1 MRLRAQRAGL
11 REVSDL
17 RPGHEDVVGAA
28 TECLGGREP
37 SHVFDRRIPETD
49 DPVPFDEYD
58 TVGDMLDYEGGSRAF
73 LCLAVEARV
82 VDRDGC
88 APRQVHG
95 EVEIVLVVEPSR
107 ICRDKHERAE
117 GSAGGGQWDDHRRL
131 HPELVQD
138 PVVLRILRRRDEE
151 LVRDRSVER
160 GLTGPNDA
168 RGSFR
173 LVRLRGV
180 ELLRPL
186 SPDCL
191 GRILVHDLEPSEP
204 AVVFEDVDG
213 IPVCEVRNE
222 ERGELGEGRLVVER
236 RGEPLARFRE
246 HRQSRADGLG
256 CRSRTLALR
265 HVGDHDPDSDRL
277 VGHGPHRVV
286 ADERVAGLAR
296 LAGKLAVR
304 VLVEDRLSGLEDLAV
319 ERLDLVRQ
327 LVPVDVPECP
337 AEVFVRREAVHP
349 GQRLVHADVA
359 KGRVHERH
367 ADWSRRENGV
377 EDGER
382 LARLQPRGIRSP
394 EEQRVVDRDR
404 GVTRE
409 IQCGRELSLTVTTPA
424 LREDEGD
431 RAESPISR
439 DERHAQR
446 GLEAEH
452 LQDLAQFR
460 PGGDR
465 IGDQLLRDLA
475 EELRLERADDIR
487 YAVGGVRVG
496 GILLGQLVRPS
507 HLVRI
512 DVRNGQALDR
522 AVPRDHVDCAPVGE
536 PGHG

>member
-1 MRLRAQRAGL
+1 M
-11 REVSDL
+11 
-17 RPGHEDVVGAA
+17 
-28 TECLGGREP
+28 
-37 SHVFDRRIPETD
+37 
-49 DPVPFDEYD
+49 
-58 TVGDMLDYEGGSRAF
+58 
-73 LCLAVEARV
+73 
-82 VDRDGC
+82 
-88 APRQVHG
+88 
-95 EVEIVLVVEPSR
+95 
-107 ICRDKHERAE
+107 
-117 GSAGGGQWDDHRRL
+117 
-131 HPELVQD
+131 
-138 PVVLRILRRRDEE
+138 
-151 LVRDRSVER
+151 
-160 GLTGPNDA
+160 
-168 RGSFR
+168 
-173 LVRLRGV
+173 
-180 ELLRPL
+180 
-186 SPDCL
+186 
-191 GRILVHDLEPSEP
+191 
-204 AVVFEDVDG
+204 
-213 IPVCEVRNE
+213 
-222 ERGELGEGRLVVER
+222 
-236 RGEPLARFRE
+236 
-246 HRQSRADGLG
+246 
-256 CRSRTLALR
+256 
-265 HVGDHDPDSDRL
+265 
-277 VGHGPHRVV
+277 
-286 ADERVAGLAR
+286 
-296 LAGKLAVR
+296 R

-409 IQCGRELSLTVTTPA
+409 IQCGRELGLSVSTPA

-439 DERHAQR
+439 DERHAQGR
-446 GLEAEH
+446 LEAEL

-536 PGHG
+536 PGHRESGHVRQGRLVVERGGEELARFRDERPVGSQLPLLLVERGRTHCGRGEVREQQRRAFLRLRQDPPRAVVERQRAEDALAVAERERHHRARAFGGVRAAVLRGEPFRRRDVLRDDRSVEWDCRALAADRLDGAGDVLCGQTCVRGDVPGIGCFVVVPEGVGIGGERPLGEVEHLRQHRLDFERPEDGRRGFE